1 MQPGRENQGATPIT
15 LEPVKETSRIKKHVS
30 SVVDRWENIGK
41 SNNGNCCYCRITKG
55 GKLDDLNLAPDSSP
69 FIDSVTREDSFDQGG
84 ESDEHAMGVEGMEV
98 VGRAVEVAGTPMGTR
113 STLTWSNI
121 FHILG
126 SRLFQVYLL
135 PKKQVWGVW

>member
-1 MQPGRENQGATPIT
+1 MPQPPWGQAGWIYNVYKLNIDALQPGRENQGATPIT

-30 SVVDRWENIGK
+30 SVVDRWENIDK

-113 STLTWSNI
+113 S
-121 FHILG
+121 
-126 SRLFQVYLL
+126 
-135 PKKQVWGVW
+135 